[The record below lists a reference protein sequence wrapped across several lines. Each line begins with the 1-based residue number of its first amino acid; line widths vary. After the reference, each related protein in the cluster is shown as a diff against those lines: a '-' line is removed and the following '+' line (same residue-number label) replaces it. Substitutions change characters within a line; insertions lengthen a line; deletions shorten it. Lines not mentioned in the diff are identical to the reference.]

1 MMWTPAV
8 QFPPEPPPIDRPRAK
23 ILIVDDDER
32 NAFAAC
38 QALEALGQDLVVARS
53 GPEALRK
60 LLHDDFAVILLDL
73 HMPGMD
79 GYETAAMI
87 RERRRTRDVPIV
99 FLTAV

>member
-1 MMWTPAV
+1 MSTPAV
-8 QFPPEPPPIDRPRAK
+8 QFPPEPPPVDRPRAK

-60 LLHDDFAVILLDL
+60 LLTTTSRSSCWTCTCRAW
-73 HMPGMD
+73 
-79 GYETAAMI
+79 TAT
-87 RERRRTRDVPIV
+87 RRPP
-99 FLTAV
+99 